1 VTPLVDVRGLSIE
14 FATARGAVHA
24 LNRVSLSVAKGRIVG
39 IVGESGSG
47 KSTLAL
53 SLSRLL
59 PANARI
65 AAGDIV
71 FDGVAL
77 GAQPEPVLA
86 SLRGARIA
94 TVFQDPM
101 TALNPLFTI
110 GTHLGDVL
118 RRRRPALAAG
128 EVRARTVAMLTRV
141 GIPDAARRLRQYP
154 HEFSGGMRQRILIA
168 MALLAEPDLLVA
180 DEPTTALDVTIE
192 RQIVDLFRTLKNDF
206 AGSIV
211 FVSHSL
217 GTVAEL
223 CDEVVVM
230 YAGTVVEQGPVARV
244 FGRPRHPYTR
254 ALIRCETEEPGAGR
268 RLQSIPGEVPDLV
281 TPPPGCPFA
290 PRCADVKPEC
300 RRAPPPWRP
309 QPDGGAAACV
319 LA

>member
-1 VTPLVDVRGLSIE
+1 VTLLVDVRDLSIE

-24 LNRVSLSVAKGRIVG
+24 LNRVSLEVAKGRIIG

-53 SLSRLL
+53 ALSRLL

-77 GAQPEPVLA
+77 GTQPERVLA
-86 SLRGARIA
+86 ALRGARIA

-110 GTHLGDVL
+110 GTHLGDVI

-128 EVRARTVAMLTRV
+128 EVRARAIAMLTRV
-141 GIPDAARRLRQYP
+141 GIPDAARRLRQHP

-244 FGRPRHPYTR
+244 FGRPCHPYTQ
-254 ALIRCETEEPGAGR
+254 ALIRCETEEPGTGR
-268 RLQSIPGEVPDLV
+268 RLRSIPGEVPDLV

-290 PRCADVKPEC
+290 PRCAEATPTC
-300 RRAPPPWRP
+300 RQAPPPWRP
-309 QPDGGAAACV
+309 QADGGAAACV